1 MISSTIV
8 TLLLVGTLFSF
19 GYLLQALKKF
29 ISLLFKVILNILS
42 FFGVKLYEKEKQIKI
57 TPEFS
62 AVYKDIKVMKLSNK
76 NLKERSSIDWFAVTL
91 LLVAGLLVVLN
102 MKGVFVA
109 EHNVI
114 SDWMYRAI
122 KNFKIVKSETDMNTL
137 YTAAMFS
144 TLSFAFSKIVNRWKE
159 TKINRDERKRLKLK
173 EKALE
178 LLSTKELLEQAKNK
192 DKQQRELVQ

>member
-1 MISSTIV
+1 MIISTTV
-8 TLLLVGTLFSF
+8 TLLLIGTLFSF
-19 GYLLQALKKF
+19 GYLLQALKKL
-29 ISLLFKVILNILS
+29 ISLLFKLILNILS

-62 AVYKDIKVMKLSNK
+62 AVYKDIKIMKISNK
-76 NLKERSSIDWFAVTL
+76 NLKERSSIDWFAFIL
-91 LLVAGLLVVLN
+91 LIVAGLLVILN

-122 KNFKIVKSETDMNTL
+122 KNFKIIKSEVDMNTM

-144 TLSFAFSKIVNRWKE
+144 TLSFAFSKLLNRWKE

>member
-1 MISSTIV
+1 MIISTIV

-19 GYLLQALKKF
+19 GYLLQALKKL
-29 ISLLFKVILNILS
+29 ISLLFKLILNILS

-57 TPEFS
+57 TSEFS
-62 AVYKDIKVMKLSNK
+62 AVYKDIKTMKISNK
-76 NLKERSSIDWFAVTL
+76 NLKERSSIDWFAFIL
-91 LLVAGLLVVLN
+91 LIVAGLLVVLN

-114 SDWMYRAI
+114 SDWMYNAI
-122 KNFKIVKSETDMNTL
+122 KNFRIIKSETDMNTM

-159 TKINRDERKRLKLK
+159 TKINRQERKKAKLK
-173 EKALE
+173 EKSLE
-178 LLSTKELLEQAKNK
+178 LLSTKELLDYAKIKNK
-192 DKQQRELVQ
+192 NEKKLVQ